1 MPELIAYYA
10 YPNPAVAQNL
20 LTLLDEQQILYTTDH
35 APARFNAALSVTS
48 TEQFVVRLRPD
59 DFTRVR
65 QLEEQQAAAALAIDE
80 LPSDYYLF
88 TFSNAELWELLGQ
101 PNAWSSHD
109 VALASRLLR
118 ERGETITDDALQ
130 TLRAQHTAA
139 LAVPDPSPT
148 GWIVAGYALA
158 LMGGVIGMA
167 IGWSLWRYRKT
178 LPDGREV
185 PGFSENDRYQGRVIL
200 VLGGATLALELGLW
214 LLMKLL

>member
-1 MPELIAYYA
+1 MSDLATYRIF
-10 YPNPAVAQNL
+10 PNPAVAAPL
-20 LTLLDEQQILYTTDH
+20 LALFDEARIAYTTDH
-35 APARFNAALSVTS
+35 APARFNAALGVAS
-48 TEQFVVRLRPD
+48 TEQFVVRLRPG
-59 DFTRVR
+59 DF
-65 QLEEQQAAAALAIDE
+65 QDAHLMEEHQALIALDKSE

-88 TFSNAELWELLGQ
+88 AFSNAELWELLGQ
-101 PNAWSSHD
+101 PAAWSATD
-109 VALASRLLR
+109 VALAARLLR
-118 ERGETITDDALQ
+118 ERGETVTDEILQ
-130 TLRAQHTAA
+130 ELRTQHTAA
-139 LAVPDPSPT
+139 LAAPDPSPT